1 MAAEIIRID
10 PASPDEAFGR
20 CREIIRAGGVIAYPT
35 DTFYGLGVDPANP
48 AAVRRLFAVK
58 SRKPD
63 RPILLLI
70 RDASAVREWAADAPP
85 LARKFMERFWPGPLT
100 LVFTARPGVSGELT
114 AGTGTIGLRVPGNEL
129 TRRLLD
135 SVGTALT
142 GTSANI
148 AGGGEPRTAA
158 EAAQA
163 LGADIDLVLDGGTT
177 AGGMPSTVLDVTTA
191 VPRVLREG
199 AVGIAELRGLAA
211 GTVARSQDRPEDR
224 GEASKRG
231 RER

>member
-10 PASPDEAFGR
+10 PASPEKAFGR

-35 DTFYGLGVDPANP
+35 DTFYGLGADPGNP

-58 SRKPD
+58 GRKPD
-63 RPILLLI
+63 RPILLLV
-70 RDASAVREWAADAPP
+70 RDASAVREWAADVPP
-85 LARKFMERFWPGPLT
+85 LAGRFMERFWPGPLT
-100 LVFTARPGVSGELT
+100 LVLTARPDVSEELT

-129 TRRLLD
+129 TRRLLA

-163 LGADIDLVLDGGTT
+163 LGAEIDLVLDGGTT

-191 VPRVLREG
+191 VPRVVREG
-199 AVGIAELRGLAA
+199 AVGLTDLRTVAD
-211 GTVARSQDRPEDR
+211 GTVTLPQESHEAR
-224 GEASKRG
+224 GEASKKR
-231 RER
+231 RRP